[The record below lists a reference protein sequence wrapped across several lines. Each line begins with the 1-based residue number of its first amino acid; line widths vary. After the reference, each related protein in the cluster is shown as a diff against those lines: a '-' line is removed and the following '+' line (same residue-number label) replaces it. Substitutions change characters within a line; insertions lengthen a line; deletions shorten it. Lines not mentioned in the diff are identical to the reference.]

1 MSMVNALTGN
11 EAAAKGAAL
20 CKPDVIAAYPITPQ
34 SSVVEHLAQMH
45 ADGLLK
51 AEMVE
56 VESEHS
62 AMSVVQGAALAGGR
76 TFTATSAQGLALM
89 YEPYFRM
96 STMRLPMVMAIA
108 GREMTSPETI
118 WAGQQDSVSVRE
130 SGWIQFYVEDNQ
142 EILDTIIQSYKIA
155 EDNSV
160 LIPVNVCYDG
170 FYLSH
175 LIERVEVPT
184 EELVE
189 QFLPPYCPKHIYF
202 DPERPIAVDPMFDG
216 SMMMKFRH
224 NHLEAMQAAL
234 DVIDNVDKEFGSTF
248 GRSYGGLIEEYRMDD
263 AEVVLFS
270 IGSSTGAGK
279 DAVDLYRE
287 RGEKVGLIKV
297 RVLRPFP
304 TKRILKA
311 LSKSVRAIGVV
322 DRSVSFGW
330 NTGAL
335 FQEVMAAL
343 GNYGRSLPGIS
354 FIGGLGGADI
364 TLDHM
369 TAALDAVIAIAENP
383 EYGKSTI
390 WLD

>member
-234 DVIDNVDKEFGSTF
+234 DVIDNVDKDFSSTF

-279 DAVDLYRE
+279 VAVDLYRE

-369 TAALDAVIAIAENP
+369 TAALDAVIALAENP
-383 EYGKSTI
+383 EYGKPTI

>member
-369 TAALDAVIAIAENP
+369 TAALDAVIALAEKP